1 MKLNR
6 LTDEQHAALE
16 RVAKS
21 FGWDKMPTEQVGV
34 IMWCAFH
41 YFALRVNR

>member
-1 MKLNR
+1 M
-6 LTDEQHAALE
+6 LTSEQRAALE
-16 RVAKS
+16 QVAKL

-41 YFALRVNR
+41 YFASRVKR